1 MEGNKYNVLKY
12 EELKLKENDELLEI
26 YQKSIFNQ
34 KDKNNDM

>member
-26 YQKSIFNQ
+26 YQKSILNQ
-34 KDKNNDM
+34 QDKNNDM